1 MTMFFIGA
9 DHGGVRIKDLLGEA
23 LRARGHEVE
32 DLGTHGSQAVDYP
45 EIAVAVA
52 RKVAGNHDVRGL
64 LVCGTGIGMSMAA
77 NKVHGVRAALA
88 TDPFMAKMAT
98 EHNDANVLCLGER
111 VIGEGL
117 ALEILDAYLGAT
129 FGGGRHA
136 RRVGK
141 IMEAE
146 AG

>member
-1 MTMFFIGA
+1 MATVFIGA

-23 LRARGHEVE
+23 LRARGHVVE
-32 DLGTHGSQAVDYP
+32 DLGTHGDQAVDYP
-45 EIAVAVA
+45 DIAAAVA
-52 RKVAGNHDVRGL
+52 RKVVGHDGARGL
-64 LVCGTGIGMSMAA
+64 LVCGTGIGMSMTA
-77 NKVHGVRAALA
+77 NKIRGVRAAQA
-88 TDPFMAKMAT
+88 TDPFMARMAT

-117 ALEILDAYLGAT
+117 ALAILDAYLGAT

-141 IMEAE
+141 IMEVE

>member
-1 MTMFFIGA
+1 MTTFYIGA

-23 LRARGHEVE
+23 LRARGFEVE
-32 DLGTHGSQAVDYP
+32 DLGTHGTEAVDYP

-52 RKVAGNHDVRGL
+52 RKVAAGGGARGL

-77 NKVHGVRAALA
+77 NKVHGIRAALA

-98 EHNDANVLCLGER
+98 EHNDANVLCVGER

-117 ALEILDAYLGAT
+117 ALEILDAFLGAE
-129 FGGGRHA
+129 FGGGRHE

-141 IMEAE
+141 IMDAE

>member
-1 MTMFFIGA
+1 MTTFFIGA
-9 DHGGVRIKDLLGEA
+9 DHGGVRIKDLLGEH

-32 DLGTHGSQAVDYP
+32 DLGTHGSASVDYP
-45 EIAVAVA
+45 DIAVAVA
-52 RKVAGNHDVRGL
+52 RKVAGTAGARGL

-77 NKVHGVRAALA
+77 NKVHGIRAALA
-88 TDPFMAKMAT
+88 TDAYMARMAT
-98 EHNDANVLCLGER
+98 EHNDANILCVGER

-117 ALEILDAYLGAT
+117 AIDILDAFLAAE
-129 FGGGRHA
+129 FGGDRHA
-136 RRVGK
+136 RRVSK